1 LAGAYFDGAKRR
13 KVVRLFAPLQR
24 IVDHEIDTILSF
36 QTFSGRK
43 FLGSGARIHREFIVG
58 FIGNSSSSSM
68 VRFGGS
74 GGERSTGGKQM
85 DGDRSEIGD
94 ERNTPFELPE
104 YTKEV
109 TSGFDPGEEPSEVSE
124 GHDRFSQR
132 LKQED
137 IPQESLAE
145 RIRRDRQG
153 S

>member
-1 LAGAYFDGAKRR
+1 MFSAYPVNGF
-13 KVVRLFAPLQR
+13 VRLTKHGL
-24 IVDHEIDTILSF
+24 LSKNLVKSLLRF
-36 QTFSGRK
+36 VINAAK
-43 FLGSGARIHREFIVG
+43 FIV
-58 FIGNSSSSSM
+58 NSSTSSM
-68 VRFGGS
+68 VCFGVS
-74 GGERSTGGKQM
+74 GGERLTGGKQM
-85 DGDRSEIGD
+85 DGNRSEVGD

-124 GHDRFSQR
+124 GHDRFPQR

-153 S
+153 G